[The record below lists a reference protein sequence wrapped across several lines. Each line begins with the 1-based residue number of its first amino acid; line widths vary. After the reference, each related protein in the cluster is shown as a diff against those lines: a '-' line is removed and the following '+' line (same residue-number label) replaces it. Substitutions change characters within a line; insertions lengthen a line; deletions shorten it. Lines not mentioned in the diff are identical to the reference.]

1 MAVFS
6 RLLQRL
12 LLISILVATQS
23 IVQATGSEEP
33 SNLPS
38 YVTTPFLV
46 TIRNKTLNAS
56 ARLDLSFDVSIFNF
70 SGQDITSRIP
80 VHYRHLTNNKY
91 TNTKRRLG
99 SSYAIH
105 HCPEN
110 HRFISSRCIRSRGP
124 QAWSISCRDDTAP
137 PTRTIYYGRCDPLQ
151 TCTDLSKSLKEGATA
166 LCLDQTEI
174 STGKRYNLTST
185 GSLDGGAVELEV
197 VVTSREAR
205 SMLAVQSIR
214 AWEEIVHG
222 SGQTLS
228 SRRSPPG
235 GGHCSNCSS
244 LIVSRIGN
252 YSRRFDIKVHL
263 YQGNQDARV
272 FLMSRSE
279 AQ

>member
-12 LLISILVATQS
+12 LLVSILVATQG
-23 IVQATGSEEP
+23 IIQATGSEEP

-38 YVTTPFLV
+38 HVKTPFLV
-46 TIRNKTLNAS
+46 TIRNKTVNGD

-80 VHYRHLTNNKY
+80 VHYRHLINNKN

-105 HCPEN
+105 HCPDN
-110 HRFISSRCIRSRGP
+110 RRFISSRCIRSRGP
-124 QAWSISCRDDTAP
+124 QAWSISCRDDTSP
-137 PTRTIYYGRCDPLQ
+137 PTRTIYYGSCDPLQ
-151 TCTDLSKSLKEGATA
+151 SCTDVPKSLKEGATA
-166 LCLDQTEI
+166 LCLDQTEN

-185 GSLDGGAVELEV
+185 GSLDGGAVELQV
-197 VVTSREAR
+197 VVTSRNAR

-214 AWEEIVHG
+214 VWEEMIHS

-244 LIVSRIGN
+244 LMASGIGN
-252 YSRRFDIKVHL
+252 RSRRVDIKVQL
-263 YQGNQDARV
+263 SQGNQDARV
-272 FLMSRSE
+272 FVMSRSE